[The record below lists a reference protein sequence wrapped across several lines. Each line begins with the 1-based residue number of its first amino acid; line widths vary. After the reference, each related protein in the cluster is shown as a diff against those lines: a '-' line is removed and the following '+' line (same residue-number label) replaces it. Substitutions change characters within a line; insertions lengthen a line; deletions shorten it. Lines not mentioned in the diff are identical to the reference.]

1 MNIEIKQFSLRYKYI
16 EKSIKTPLK
25 YVKIQGDEYFGFVRE
40 EDLEIAK
47 SFNHLLYWYIGFN
60 RCSKIVYSLDN
71 SKLSIRQNQINPRIR
86 DLYHSNISFED
97 FVYLSTL
104 EML

>member
-1 MNIEIKQFSLRYKYI
+1 MNIERKQFSLRYKYL

-40 EDLEIAK
+40 EDLEISK
-47 SFNHLLYWYIGFN
+47 SFDHLLYWYIGFAK
-60 RCSKIVYSLDN
+60 CSKNLYSLDN
-71 SKLSIRQNQINPRIR
+71 SKLLIRKNQINPRIHE
-86 DLYHSNISFED
+86 LYHSNISFED
-97 FVYLSTL
+97 FVYLSSL